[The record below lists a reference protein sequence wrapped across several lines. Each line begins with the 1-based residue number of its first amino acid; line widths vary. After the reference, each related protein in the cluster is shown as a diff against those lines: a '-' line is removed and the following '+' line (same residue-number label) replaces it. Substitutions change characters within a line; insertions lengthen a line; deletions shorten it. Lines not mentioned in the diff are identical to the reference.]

1 MTTLQDFFQS
11 TDLTADDYCV
21 FGTAIC
27 FVREETEVKAVSIL
41 EPIPSAA
48 LEALLKGIPT
58 SYTIAYATT
67 LGEVLNNDQVN
78 VPRVLGDRLQTPDD
92 LLERT
97 AAAARTY
104 KRRPEAKAH
113 IAIGST
119 YDKFNHSTEKKRVL
133 NQVNIVNADDNVKQ
147 HSHTHK
153 VL

>member
-1 MTTLQDFFQS
+1 MPTLQDFFATS
-11 TDLTADDYCV
+11 DLVETDYCV
-21 FGTAIC
+21 FGAATC
-27 FVREETEVKAVSIL
+27 FIREEDGVKEVSII

-48 LEALLKGIPT
+48 IEALMKGIPT

-67 LGEVLNNDQVN
+67 LSEVLSGDRLTI
-78 VPRVLGDRLQTPDD
+78 PRVLGDNIQTPDD
-92 LLERT
+92 FLERT

-113 IAIGST
+113 IAIGAT
-119 YDKFNHSTEKKRVL
+119 YEAFNHSTEKKRVL
-133 NQVNIVNADDNVKQ
+133 NQENIVSKDDNVKQ